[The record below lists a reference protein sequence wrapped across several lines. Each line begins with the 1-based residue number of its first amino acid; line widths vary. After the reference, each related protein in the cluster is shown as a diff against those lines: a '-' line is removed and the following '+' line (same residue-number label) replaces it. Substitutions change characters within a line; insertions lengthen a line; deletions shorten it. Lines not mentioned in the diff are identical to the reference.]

1 MKFRREPEVILKD
14 IGIDSPE
21 DIDLDLIAFE
31 LNASVKR
38 ERLSGCDGQIIG
50 TQDRAIIAIN
60 SDSTPRRQ
68 RFSLG
73 HEIGHWI
80 NDRGKNL
87 TYRCTDT
94 DMRQYT
100 TAPNDFRQQKEVRA
114 NRFSA
119 ELLMP
124 AYLLKRYLPDRE
136 IIRETVDDLSQLFN
150 VSRTSASIR
159 LVETSDRPCMLVCW
173 DNSGKRKWFFRN
185 HILPQSLWPHRVI
198 LKPRETF
205 GETSALPVDAD
216 RWIEG
221 DAAEHYTI
229 VESQYTNGYDRLS
242 LLWWKD
248 ESPLQDGAL
257 YVD

>member
-1 MKFRREPEVILKD
+1 MKLKRQPEAILNEL
-14 IGIDSPE
+14 GIDSPE
-21 DIDLDLIAFE
+21 DIDLELIAFD

-38 ERLSGCDGQIIG
+38 VSLSGCEGQIIG
-50 TQDRAIIAIN
+50 TQTHAIITIN
-60 SDSTPRRQ
+60 SDSDLRRQ

-73 HEIGHWI
+73 HELGHWV

-87 TYRCTDT
+87 SYQCSDT

-100 TAPNDFRQQKEVRA
+100 TRRHDFRQQKEVRA

-124 AYLLKRYLPDRE
+124 GYIFKRHLPAHEISREAVDYLSR
-136 IIRETVDDLSQLFN
+136 TFN

-159 LVETSDRPCMLVCW
+159 LVEITDRPCMLVCW

-185 HILPQSLWPHRVI
+185 AILPECIWPLRTI
-198 LKPRETF
+198 LRPRDTFCETNAR
-205 GETSALPVDAD
+205 EVDAD
-216 RWIEG
+216 QWIEG
-221 DAAEHYTI
+221 AGAENHTI
-229 VESQYTNGYDRLS
+229 IESQYSNGYDKLS

-248 ESPLQDGAL
+248 ESPLHEYDR
-257 YVD
+257 